1 MSGVSDPSSIKYQVK
16 AKINADGIVDKPD
29 VVGAIFG
36 QTEGLLGDNLDLRD
50 LQKSGRIGRVE
61 VEIVSKGGKSEGI
74 LYMSSS
80 LDQVE
85 TAIIAATLETIDRVG
100 PCKASIKVIG
110 IEDVRVTKREQIAER
125 AKELLG
131 ILMDQA
137 KGSGSNLTQ
146 NIRESLQVEEITTYG
161 KERCPAGPNVKNSE
175 AIIIVEG
182 RSDVLNLLRA
192 GIKNAIA
199 VEGTNIPKSVQD
211 LSKERV
217 TTAFV
222 DGDRGGELI
231 LRELFQT
238 ADIDYVARAP
248 RAHEVEELSAKQLV
262 KCLRNKVPGDQY
274 MEMNGLS
281 FEEKELSEDA
291 ENDLRDRHVRKN
303 AEEFVQEE
311 EPAEEERSF
320 KIRRANG
327 DDSEED
333 SRFGRNRRERR
344 QRGDDEDSR
353 GRNRRERHT
362 RRSAEE
368 TAEEMGV
375 TGRRFERKK
384 REFSRRD
391 SEFDEEAA
399 EEKPVRV
406 RRRFAD
412 EEPETESVITETEEG
427 EIVIDEVE
435 VTEEKIE
442 EPVAE
447 PAAEEP
453 VEEEVAETAE
463 EPVEEVPEV
472 KEEPVAEEPVAEPAA
487 EEPIE
492 EKTEEPAEE
501 EPKKAIRA
509 PVKRKTS
516 KKDKVLTEEQENYRA
531 ILSEISGTK
540 NSVLIDAE
548 GNILDKVEVKNLANY
563 LKDSS
568 AENIT
573 TIVFDGVIS
582 QNILDISSGKGI
594 KTLVGKNKGK
604 IAKLPA
610 EITIWTR
617 TDLL

>member
-238 ADIDYVARAP
+238 SDIDYVARAP

-344 QRGDDEDSR
+344 QRGDDEDPR

-384 REFSRRD
+384 RECSRRD

-435 VTEEKIE
+435 VAEEKIE

-453 VEEEVAETAE
+453 AEEEVAETAE
-463 EPVEEVPEV
+463 EPVEEAPEV
-472 KEEPVAEEPVAEPAA
+472 NA
-487 EEPIE
+487 
-492 EKTEEPAEE
+492 EEPAEE